1 MRIILPLCL
10 AAVLL
15 GGAYA
20 FADEA
25 ESANAAEH
33 VHSYVAGKC
42 QSCGDVLDD
51 YKWYYGG
58 SSPYSVSTGEEMAAF
73 ADLVNSGVDAFC
85 GKTVNLTGNVDLP
98 SDTYWT
104 PIGKAEKVE
113 LKLENQ
119 SELDEAIKLYTIVYD
134 NHGNSY
140 SGSDKDNAYPDS
152 DSDSDSVTYY
162 VVVPSVFSGTF
173 DGGGNEINYLNVN
186 TDMGYAGL
194 FGNVDGTLKNFT
206 VDGKVTYSGQ
216 NGDYIG
222 GVTGMLA
229 EGGTISN
236 VASSVTVVAMRG
248 YNVGGITGF
257 VGATLSG
264 SSSANTVVTMCV
276 NSGSVI
282 GYNKVGGIAGEN
294 AGTITQCVNTGKV
307 GGVNISSKNGV
318 GGIAGRNGN
327 NQTAAEAG
335 VIDSCYNT
343 GAINSLTGHA
353 QWSGGIAGFNN
364 SRSTVKN
371 CYSTTCPPNAG
382 SWSNPIIGKNEAR
395 TGVVENNY
403 ALWYSGIS
411 YTGSEEHETGIL
423 VNSEQLMALYDTV
436 DIDSVERSLGEAY
449 VKDSAHINDGYPI
462 LSWQAGEYTVTLNN
476 MTKSAA
482 TVTELVSGGSYSG
495 GISFSVSCDM
505 ACVVAYTTDGGETY
519 TRLTATASAGG
530 DYSFYVDLAAN
541 TEIAVVLRGDAN
553 GDGEVMASDAL
564 RIQRYLNPGYT
575 TNNTLGPITMLA
587 ADANGDGEIMA
598 SDALRI
604 QRYLNPGYTTNN
616 TLEW

>member
-1 MRIILPLCL
+1 MLRKFLRILLPLCL

-25 ESANAAEH
+25 ESAGITEH

-42 QSCGDVLDD
+42 QSCGDVLTD

-58 SSPYSVSTGEEMAAF
+58 SSPYSVSAGEEMAAF
-73 ADLVNSGVDAFC
+73 ADLVNSGVSFYGETICLEDDI
-85 GKTVNLTGNVDLP
+85 TLP
-98 SDTYWT
+98 SGVWT
-104 PIGKAEKVE
+104 PIGGLAQKQY
-113 LKLENQ
+113 LKIE
-119 SELDEAIKLYTIVYD
+119 DEGEFSDAIKSYKIVYD
-134 NHGNSY
+134 DAGNSY
-140 SGSDKDNAYPDS
+140 SGSEKDNPFVYGTP
-152 DSDSDSVTYY
+152 YY
-162 VVVPSVFSGTF
+162 CVITGVFSGTF
-173 DGGGNEINYLNVN
+173 DGGGYTIGGLNVN

-236 VASSVTVVAMRG
+236 VASSVTVYAENG
-248 YNVGGITGF
+248 FNVGGIAGF
-257 VGATLSG
+257 VGAPLSG
-264 SSSANTVVTMCV
+264 SSPANTVVTMCV

-307 GGVNISSKNGV
+307 GGANTASKNGV

-327 NQTAAEAG
+327 NQAAVEAG

-343 GAINSLTGHA
+343 GAINSLTGNA

-382 SWSNPIIGKNEAR
+382 SWSNPIIGKNEAS

-403 ALWYSGIS
+403 ALRYSGIN

-423 VNSEQLMALYDTV
+423 VDSEQLMALYGTV
-436 DIDSVERSLGEAY
+436 IIDGEERSLGENY
-449 VKDSAHINDGYPI
+449 VKDSALINAGYPI
-462 LSWQAGEYTVTLNN
+462 LSWQAGEYTVTLND

-482 TVTELVSGGSYSG
+482 TVTGLVSGGSYSG

-519 TRLTATASAGG
+519 TRLTATASADGG
-530 DYSFYVDLAAN
+530 YSFYVDLAAN

-553 GDGEVMASDAL
+553 GDGKITATDAV
-564 RIQRYLNPGYT
+564 RIRRYLSPKYT
-575 TNNTLGPITMLA
+575 I
-587 ADANGDGEIMA
+587 
-598 SDALRI
+598 
-604 QRYLNPGYTTNN
+604 NN